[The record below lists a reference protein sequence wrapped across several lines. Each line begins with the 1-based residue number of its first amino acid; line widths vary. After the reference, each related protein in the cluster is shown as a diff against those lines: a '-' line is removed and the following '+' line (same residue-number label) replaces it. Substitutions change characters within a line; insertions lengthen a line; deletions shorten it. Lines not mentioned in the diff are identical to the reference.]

1 MSGTFLGTRPFLASA
16 VLSACLLGSV
26 SPALA
31 QSDEQRAGARSLAT
45 EGAAAFNE
53 GRYKEA
59 VDLFVKAESLMH
71 APPHLLFAAR
81 AHAKLGQ
88 FVKAREAYMKVVKEQ
103 LAPNAPQAFRDAQ
116 AASEE
121 ERKLVEPHIGRL
133 TVKVEGA
140 DGAKDLVVA
149 IDGQPIPS
157 VLLGV
162 PQPMDPGDH
171 TITATA
177 TGFKGAPVTASLKDA
192 GIGAVTLKME
202 VDNSVPPPGAT
213 PAPGAAAGGAL
224 STTPG
229 PVTPS
234 DAGKS
239 GNSGMRIGSY
249 VGFGVG
255 AVGAVLGTVFVM
267 RSSSKRKAADD
278 VNVEASGSTTGGPC
292 SVSAG
297 TCDAESAVAKNQ
309 ADLDDQARSAKTI
322 GIVGYVVGG
331 LGVAAGVTLFV
342 LSSDKGTE
350 QPKTAFVAPYVG
362 LGAVGVRGAF

>member
-1 MSGTFLGTRPFLASA
+1 MSGTFLRTRPFLASA

-53 GRYKEA
+53 GRYKDA

-88 FVKAREAYMKVVKEQ
+88 FVKAREAYMKIVKEQ

-116 AASEE
+116 TAAEE
-121 ERKLVEPHIGRL
+121 ERKQVEPHIGRL

-149 IDGQPIPS
+149 VDGQPIPS

-202 VDNSVPPPGAT
+202 VDNSVPPPGAA
-213 PAPGAAAGGAL
+213 PAPGAAGGAV

-229 PVTPS
+229 AATPS
-234 DAGKS
+234 DVGKS
-239 GNSGMRIGSY
+239 GSNGMRIGSY
-249 VGFGVG
+249 VSFGVG

-278 VNVEASGSTTGGPC
+278 VDVEASGSTTGGAC
-292 SVSAG
+292 SLAAG
-297 TCDAESAVAKNQ
+297 TCDADSAVAKKQ
-309 ADLDDQARSAKTI
+309 AGLDDQARSAKTI

-331 LGVAAGVTLFV
+331 LGLAGGVTLFV
-342 LSSDKGTE
+342 LSNKKEESTSA
-350 QPKTAFVAPYVG
+350 AFVAPYVG